1 MKMVI
6 NVLKVTTVFNNSAT
20 QTYKATYISSHRL
33 YRVFYG
39 YYETLMEIKTVLE
52 PLI

>member
-1 MKMVI
+1 MKMVFS
-6 NVLKVTTVFNNSAT
+6 VHKVTTVFNNSAT

-39 YYETLMEIKTVLE
+39 YDETLMEIKTVLE